1 MAIAL
6 SDYEKQNTF
15 ANVMQTPEHLL
26 TRSQRQTRQTFL
38 DLERYMKHAGP
49 MHQPSARQGV
59 LAFEG
64 SSDIEGTQ
72 YFSAAATGDRGEG
85 ASLYDD
91 EGLDFVR
98 YPFAYPEH
106 PDFKNWWGGSGG
118 GSSPVFKEPPKGSR
132 SSVFEPFE
140 PSEDPLVSA
149 VAPTLEAKDFVSFI
163 PSSDVTADSSISAT
177 DQLRSANKG
186 LQPLVGSLKGPVSK
200 SFQNKVFESILQRFR
215 RGAISSLQS
224 ANSPEALLTQDIRQ
238 GPFVSA
244 IDQLRSGTF
253 QPPSVEAP
261 QGFIPEESE
270 KPETQNILEAE
281 VVEPKDVIDELK
293 KQALPEGFF
302 ELDIDGGTES
312 DPFDTSFDTSVDT
325 TRAGGYADFADQAEA
340 AARGEAPIPGTE
352 PNPFQGAQDFTADV
366 GKAIGFPTTPEGFAS
381 KVAQEIGKEAL
392 ATIMSPTGAP
402 ILGIA
407 PPSLVAAGIFGI
419 GTSAYNAY
427 SHPYSGFGFFDVLQ
441 GAFYDMVP
449 FGETSGSF
457 FDSMANQQE
466 AFDLVAEDAFSLS
479 LSDRDMDTLLGREG
493 FFGQAEGEH
502 GLTIGTPQG
511 EIESSLRAAE
521 FDDQELNLD
530 TDPFSPLTPSDI
542 GTKSYSRSL
551 AFDKEGN
558 YTGVAINIDGP
569 TFSPTSPF
577 GTEEPVF
584 TAPPGTEQESF
595 PGFGKES
602 GMYEGEGFFSGA
614 KSFWDDVTSWWT
626 SEDDPTPPTAGTTA
640 LAGVFGLDDDDES
653 SFDHGT
659 SGVPGFSAPAE
670 TSFTFGDY
678 GEVDVTGGPEGI
690 HSEGPE
696 GDVW

>member
-1 MAIAL
+1 MAISLTSNEMKHSHAAI
-6 SDYEKQNTF
+6 F
-15 ANVMQTPEHLL
+15 QTPFHEL
-26 TRSQRQTRQTFL
+26 TSSQKHTRQTYL
-38 DLERYMKHAGP
+38 DLQRYMERKTVHG
-49 MHQPSARQGV
+49 PSARKGI

-64 SSDIEGTQ
+64 GNEEGIQ
-72 YFSAAATGDRGEG
+72 YFSTDVSSDDRG
-85 ASLYDD
+85 ASLYEDIP
-91 EGLDFVR
+91 DFKQ

-106 PDFKNWWGGSGG
+106 PDFKNWWGRGGSR
-118 GSSPVFKEPPKGSR
+118 SSPVFKEPPKGSR

-140 PSEDPLVSA
+140 PLEDPLVSA

-163 PSSDVTADSSISAT
+163 PSSDVTADSSISAIN
-177 DQLRSANKG
+177 QLRSANKD

-215 RGAISSLQS
+215 RGAIRSLQS

-270 KPETQNILEAE
+270 KSKIQNILEAE

-293 KQALPEGFF
+293 KEALPEGFF
-302 ELDIDGGTES
+302 QFDIDGGTES
-312 DPFDTSFDTSVDT
+312 DPFDTSVE
-325 TRAGGYADFADQAEA
+325 GYADFADQAEA
-340 AARGEAPIPGTE
+340 AARGQAPIPGTE

-366 GKAIGFPTTPEGFAS
+366 GKAMVSKGFPATPEDFALT
-381 KVAQEIGKEAL
+381 VAQAIGKESL
-392 ATIMSPTGAP
+392 AAIISPTGAP

-407 PPSLVAAGIFGI
+407 PPGLVAAGIFGI

-441 GAFYDMVP
+441 GAFYDALP
-449 FGETSGSF
+449 FGKTSGSF

-466 AFDLVAEDAFSLS
+466 AFDLLAEDAFSLS
-479 LSDRDMDTLLGREG
+479 LSNRDMDTLLGREG

-511 EIESSLRAAE
+511 EIASNLRSEE
-521 FDDQELNLD
+521 FDDQELNVD
-530 TDPFSPLTPSDI
+530 TNPHSPLAPSSIDTRTFSKQPFDTVFDPF
-542 GTKSYSRSL
+542 GTAPTS
-551 AFDKEGN
+551 
-558 YTGVAINIDGP
+558 GP
-569 TFSPTSPF
+569 FSPTSPF
-577 GTEEPVF
+577 GTEEPAF
-584 TAPPGTEQESF
+584 TAPPGTEEEGL

-602 GMYEGEGFFSGA
+602 GMFEGEGFFSGV
-614 KSFWDDVTSWWT
+614 KSFIEDFTSWWT
-626 SEDDPTPPTAGTTA
+626 SEDDPSPPTAGTTA
-640 LAGVFGLDDDDES
+640 LAGVFGLDDDDEG

-659 SGVPGFSAPAE
+659 SGVPGFTAPAE
-670 TSFTFGDY
+670 NTYDFGDY
-678 GEVDVTGGPEGI
+678 FVEGAPDGTGGYEGA
-690 HSEGPE
+690 HDQTEG